1 MQVAIMTARYADA
14 ASELRNAM
22 YAFGEVVDVIPTY
35 GNASPWRSVKVRL
48 AIREHHEACKNEK
61 KKKGRHHR
69 PRQHP
74 TAWGQG
80 GMKKKLGKGRTGR
93 HMCVRLRTLR

>member
-61 KKKGRHHR
+61 KKKRKTSPATSASDCLG
-69 PRQHP
+69 PR
-74 TAWGQG
+74 GYE
-80 GMKKKLGKGRTGR
+80 KKIGKGENW
-93 HMCVRLRTLR
+93 